1 MTQLLELS
9 DMQAGLL
16 VEQDKQPIP
25 GSWLIRLMIRKDQI
39 WGPN

>member
-25 GSWLIRLMIRKDQI
+25 GSWLIRLIRKDQI